1 MCRHITKL
9 KVGSGITSCTFSISS
24 SRHESQSETFPLFT
38 TMRNLILRVGQKSA
52 IWFYYRC
59 GGGSV
64 MRDITPIF
72 FLRAAYTS
80 SSFFLLESYYA
91 PSAMPLHRRRW
102 LSGEGKVGSLNVTT
116 FKTLAASSLFCA
128 RWEKG
133 LREMNPCSLSCCPI
147 IVACT
152 WLSPALVRRRLDTQC
167 VRDTKCVFAP
177 WDTFLD

>member
-1 MCRHITKL
+1 VPT
-9 KVGSGITSCTFSISS
+9 V
-24 SRHESQSETFPLFT
+24 
-38 TMRNLILRVGQKSA
+38 RNLIRGLAKKR
-52 IWFYYRC
+52 FYYWCAVADQRC
-59 GGGSV
+59 EIS
-64 MRDITPIF
+64 RRF

-91 PSAMPLHRRRW
+91 PSVMPLHRRRW

-116 FKTLAASSLFCA
+116 FKTLAASSLFRA

-152 WLSPALVRRRLDTQC
+152 WLSPALVRRLDTQC

-177 WDTFLD
+177 ETFLD